1 MRMNPYKKMNSFLYF
16 RKFIFI
22 VFLLYYFYLNI
33 DLCKYIQDKY
43 IKIEINFLIFLFLFL
58 CYIVLCMYEVIKI
71 DIYVLLFNK
80 IN

>member
-1 MRMNPYKKMNSFLYF
+1 MNPYKKMNSFLYF

-33 DLCKYIQDKY
+33 DLCKHIQDKY
-43 IKIEINFLIFLFLFL
+43 IKIEINFLIFLFSFL

>member
-1 MRMNPYKKMNSFLYF
+1 MNPYKKMNSFLYF

>member
-1 MRMNPYKKMNSFLYF
+1 MNSFLYF